1 MTSFAQPLVWTF
13 IARAR
18 TGLMFDGDTADQ
30 EEARPWC
37 RTTIEASRKLS
48 MLLFILIL
56 TPWLVVLALIV
67 AVCRTAADADGAR
80 DWSEKLSSAPIG
92 PKLTLASSSRELR
105 PPARRPHAQRALRRD
120 TGARRARPA
129 HVHH

>member
-1 MTSFAQPLVWTF
+1 
-13 IARAR
+13 
-18 TGLMFDGDTADQ
+18 MFDGDAADQ

-56 TPWLVVLALIV
+56 AGWLVVLALIV
-67 AVCRTAADADGAR
+67 AVCRTAADADGAT

-92 PKLTLASSSRELR
+92 PKLTLATSPRELR
-105 PPARRPHAQRALRRD
+105 PPVRRPHAQRALLRGAGTRRP
-120 TGARRARPA
+120 RPA